1 MGNFAT
7 VKFFLVAATFL
18 GLASSVQ
25 AAPSHTSARAE
36 REQTRALNEQQ
47 SDQARQQNAG
57 LAINTASTPT
67 DAAATAANNAPPVA
81 APTARVQ
88 QANNLPRITPAA
100 P

>member
-7 VKFFLVAATFL
+7 AKPFLVAAFL
-18 GLASSVQ
+18 GLASSAQ
-25 AAPSHTSARAE
+25 AAPYHISARAE

-47 SDQARQQNAG
+47 FDQARQQNAG
-57 LAINTASTPT
+57 LAINAASTPI
-67 DAAATAANNAPPVA
+67 DAAATAANNAPPMA

-88 QANNLPRITPAA
+88 QANNLPRIAPAA